1 MPGAQ
6 SDKKPNTVIIMG
18 DPFSSR
24 LSDAFTESLLDEL
37 HSG

>member
-6 SDKKPNTVIIMG
+6 SDKKPNPLIIMG

-37 HSG
+37 HSE

>member
-6 SDKKPNTVIIMG
+6 SDKTPNTLIIMG

-24 LSDAFTESLLDEL
+24 LSDAFTESLLNEL
-37 HSG
+37 HSR

>member
-6 SDKKPNTVIIMG
+6 SDKTPNTLIIMG

-24 LSDAFTESLLDEL
+24 LSDAFTESLLNEL

>member
-6 SDKKPNTVIIMG
+6 SDKKPNALIIMG
-18 DPFSSR
+18 DPFSCR
-24 LSDAFTESLLDEL
+24 LSDAFPESLLDEL